1 MILKTQI
8 SINEYL
14 KLLYGLIYRKPIMIL
29 ILFVDLIMIVW
40 ITSYYLNLFPFPEPS
55 VYQFITLILIS
66 VVQPAV
72 IFSTVRRNYKSSNH
86 LNEELEIEIS
96 RNEIKL
102 HGESFFTEIKWI
114 KIFKVVEY
122 KNWFLIYENTFSAI
136 VIPKKVFNPDNLRE
150 FTGILK
156 GLKNVPIDMKGTS

>member
-136 VIPKKVFNPDNLRE
+136 VIPKKVFNPD
-150 FTGILK
+150 ILK